1 MSAAFDPHITNL
13 TLICPVK
20 QPTAD
25 EVLKAM
31 ARVMLGHSVTRVK
44 FTRLELSH
52 AGVEMRPT
60 AHWNEHDEL
69 EVRAEG

>member
-1 MSAAFDPHITNL
+1 MSAAFDPELTNITL
-13 TLICPVK
+13 TCPVK

-31 ARVMLGHSVTRVK
+31 ARVMIGQSITRVK

-52 AGVEMRPT
+52 AGVELRPT
-60 AHWNEHDEL
+60 AQWNEHDEL